1 MVLAYW
7 ATTNDYKR
15 KEWLKRDKNYM
26 YVCVF
31 LRGLETFKS
40 QSEGLPVGAD
50 RTEIDMTGLTF

>member
-1 MVLAYW
+1 
-7 ATTNDYKR
+7 
-15 KEWLKRDKNYM
+15 M